1 LATNNISK
9 CLALDALTF
18 NSPMVQNNYSET
30 LPQTQTLLPNPRVLD
45 FLKMYSKSVEVKKSK
60 NLVVL
65 LGKN

>member
-1 LATNNISK
+1 
-9 CLALDALTF
+9 
-18 NSPMVQNNYSET
+18 MVQNNYSET

>member
-1 LATNNISK
+1 
-9 CLALDALTF
+9 
-18 NSPMVQNNYSET
+18 MVQNNYSET
-30 LPQTQTLLPNPRVLD
+30 LPQTQTLLPNQSVLD

>member
-1 LATNNISK
+1 MIK
-9 CLALDALTF
+9 
-18 NSPMVQNNYSET
+18 NSYSET

-60 NLVVL
+60 NLFVL